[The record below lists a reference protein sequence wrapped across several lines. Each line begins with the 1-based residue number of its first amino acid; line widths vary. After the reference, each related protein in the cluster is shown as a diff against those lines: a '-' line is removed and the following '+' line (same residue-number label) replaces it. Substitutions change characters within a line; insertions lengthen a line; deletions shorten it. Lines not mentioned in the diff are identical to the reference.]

1 MLRKDDRRSI
11 PFGSILDRWRP
22 ARRPRSRKEE
32 RAGNGP
38 SESGFT
44 SGADCGGRRLAK
56 RSGVRRRSGSA
67 LLGGRGDDRVRPAD
81 SRGLEDGWTA
91 GAVVKET
98 RLGRVCRRGTVVPS
112 DRRLHARPFPR
123 YCSSATA
130 PAGPPH
136 WLRHLPAHVGISG
149 KVKPSEGIGS
159 KLFA

>member
-1 MLRKDDRRSI
+1 MIEDQYHTDRYWTAGG
-11 PFGSILDRWRP
+11 PP
-22 ARRPRSRKEE
+22 A
-32 RAGNGP
+32 GP
-38 SESGFT
+38 E
-44 SGADCGGRRLAK
+44 AGRRNARETARLNPGSRQEQTAGAAGL
-56 RSGVRRRSGSA
+56 RSGRVRRRSGSA

-81 SRGLEDGWTA
+81 SGDLEDGWTA

-136 WLRHLPAHVGISG
+136 RLRHLPAHVGVSG